1 MPIPRL
7 FRVAVLCAA
16 ALALTPTAAS
26 AATGAGCD
34 PSQPVEQVFALW
46 NDANWYRLAPGGDFE
61 PGSTAWTLTGGA
73 KVVLGNATQR
83 VGGASDAYSL
93 LIPPGATATSPST
106 CVSIDE
112 PTFRLFTS
120 GGMGSA
126 VTAQA
131 VYATMTVP
139 AGYAFGGPWMPTMP
153 MLTGSGKHGNA
164 FSIRLTNTS
173 RASIRIDDVY
183 IDPSKRS

>member
-1 MPIPRL
+1 
-7 FRVAVLCAA
+7 
-16 ALALTPTAAS
+16 
-26 AATGAGCD
+26 
-34 PSQPVEQVFALW
+34 
-46 NDANWYRLAPGGDFE
+46 
-61 PGSTAWTLTGGA
+61 
-73 KVVLGNATQR
+73 
-83 VGGASDAYSL
+83 
-93 LIPPGATATSPST
+93 
-106 CVSIDE
+106 
-112 PTFRLFTS
+112 
-120 GGMGSA
+120 MGSA

-183 IDPSKRS
+183 IDPYKRS